1 MTVSDAPVPDDDLEQ
16 LAADL
21 GCAPAV
27 ASVAAR
33 ALAAHGERALPL
45 VLAALEDPRRR
56 TAAAL
61 ALGRIGAPSTIARLR
76 RLAADA
82 EPMVRV
88 SAAIGLYR
96 AGDRDAG
103 FWSPWIARE
112 PHVVV
117 FGFLAAIAAAVPID
131 EAARAA
137 LDAQAAEPST
147 QPDVRAN
154 CVWALAAHDPARGAA
169 LAADLVDSGRSAL
182 AAIVARRGGPL
193 SESWGGGDPRL
204 DRTAET
210 LGIS

>member
-1 MTVSDAPVPDDDLEQ
+1 MTEPAADDLEH

-21 GCAPAV
+21 GRAPPV

-45 VLAALEDPRRR
+45 VLAALEDPVRR

-76 RLAADA
+76 LLAADA

-96 AGDRDAG
+96 AGDRDPA

-131 EAARAA
+131 DAARAA
-137 LDAQAAEPST
+137 LDAQAAEPTT

-154 CVWALAAHDPARGAA
+154 CVWALAAHDPDRGTA
-169 LAADLVDSGRSAL
+169 LALDLDESGRSAL

-193 SESWGGGDPRL
+193 AGDWAGGDPKA